1 MTFTA
6 STRRKP
12 GNPGFAFSSLFGFEH
27 VHTDVAISCLSIENT
42 GVSSEDLDYLALRSR
57 SASDLQTRDFF
68 HGFARVNHGF
78 STDMKE

>member
-42 GVSSEDLDYLALRSR
+42 GVSSEDLFLLAPKTRST
-57 SASDLQTRDFF
+57 SDLQTRGFCSRV
-68 HGFARVNHGF
+68 HG
-78 STDMKE
+78 